1 MFISKLAYI
10 CIMIAVITGDIISS
24 QNVDPESWLG
34 KLRELLATWSETP
47 ENWEIYR
54 GDEFQM
60 KCSVDDAFAKALMI
74 KSLIKNIENLD
85 VRLAIGVGNEVFRS
99 EKITESNGSAYVNSG
114 RLLNE
119 IKAEGRTF
127 AIRTENDNVN
137 RDLNILFKWASIDFD
152 SWSVATAEII
162 HRMLT
167 QSDITQE
174 QLARDFSISQSSVS
188 QRLKRANYELIYE
201 TNQFF
206 RKKIA
211 EL

>member
-1 MFISKLAYI
+1 
-10 CIMIAVITGDIISS
+10 MIAVITGDIISS

-34 KLRELLATWSETP
+34 RLRKLLATWSETP

-119 IKAEGRTF
+119 IKAEGRTL

-167 QSDITQE
+167 QRDITQE

>member
-1 MFISKLAYI
+1 
-10 CIMIAVITGDIISS
+10 MIAVITGDIISS

-119 IKAEGRTF
+119 IKAEGRTL

-167 QSDITQE
+167 QRDITQE